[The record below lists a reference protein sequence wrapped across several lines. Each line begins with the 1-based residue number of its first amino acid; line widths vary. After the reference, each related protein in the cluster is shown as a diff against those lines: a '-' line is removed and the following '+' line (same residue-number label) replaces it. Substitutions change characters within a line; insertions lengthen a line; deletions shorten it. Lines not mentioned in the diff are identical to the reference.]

1 MPPRG
6 LPVPTP
12 RLPLIALFT
21 ALVVAGCSSL
31 DTREA
36 TAPLTSLEHPRI
48 DAAESA
54 LAVNDPASAV
64 ALLRMA
70 ASDFSGPTATGL
82 RLEAARVALAMG
94 DPAAAQRL
102 LNERDAI
109 ASADNEAITILL
121 RTRLDETLGDR
132 QIIDRLENLPAPLSA
147 RMVPYRLQALID
159 AKAASGDW
167 IGAINDWRTLDRKAL
182 SPARRGRSEARLW
195 QALQAAP
202 MAALRRAADSARQPV
217 TTQWLELAI
226 GVRQRALDAEATRAF
241 LADHRRSA
249 VDAGI
254 SQRLIRRILAM
265 QRADL
270 SPPRR
275 VAVLLPLSGDW
286 AGAGRRIRDGLLAA
300 YHTDSGDQPVLAF
313 FDVGADG
320 LSVTAAYQQARAEGA
335 GRVIGPLRKSALR
348 DLVASTDL
356 SVPVLALN
364 RIDSDRGGPR
374 LQQFGLAPENDA
386 RATAALANQM
396 GQERM
401 LVIRRDDDW
410 GSRVATAFKTA
421 LTEADAAIVGE
432 QRYPPDQQDLSFP
445 IKALL
450 GIDASETRHERLES
464 ITGERFGFEAR
475 RRQDIDGLFMAARER
490 DARLVLPQL
499 RFHRGIGLPIFGV
512 GTSVPGDPD
521 SSARSDLDGL
531 LFARMPWL
539 LDDAPVPAADALQQQ
554 LSPADPSAARL
565 RLQSLGID
573 SYRLLSGLPA
583 LARDPELSMPG
594 ASGRLSINERQ
605 QIQRA
610 LLPVQMTEAGIRRLN
625 RVDGE
630 AVTDRVP

>member
-1 MPPRG
+1 M
-6 LPVPTP
+6 PTP

-36 TAPLTSLEHPRI
+36 TAPLLSLEHPRI

-102 LNERDAI
+102 LNEREAI

-121 RTRLDETLGDR
+121 RTRLDETLGER

-182 SPARRGRSEARLW
+182 SPAGRGRSEARLW
-195 QALQAAP
+195 QGLQAAP

-249 VDAGI
+249 VDGGI
-254 SQRLIRRILAM
+254 SQRLTRRILAE

-300 YHTDSGDQPVLAF
+300 YHADSGDRPVLAF

-320 LSVTAAYQQARAEGA
+320 LSVTAAYQQARADGA

-410 GSRVATAFKTA
+410 GSRVARAFETA
-421 LTEADAAIVGE
+421 LTETDAAIVGE

-475 RRQDIDGLFMAARER
+475 RRQDIDGLFMAAREP

-512 GTSVPGDPD
+512 DTSVPGDPD

-539 LDDAPVPAADALQQQ
+539 LDDAPVPAADALQQ
-554 LSPADPSAARL
+554 LSPADPSAGRL

-610 LLPVQMTEAGIRRLN
+610 LLPVRMTEAGIRRLN
-625 RVDGE
+625 RADGE
-630 AVTDRVP
+630 AVMDRVP